1 MSVLIKGMK
10 MPTRCDDCVMG
21 HELAVGT
28 SVTGYGC
35 LAMLRMGD
43 ARIRPISCGTR
54 PDWCPLVEV
63 PTPHGRLIDAD
74 AYHKEIRERYQS
86 AKEWYNEAED
96 DEIIGRAESAM
107 ITFTECSLT
116 LQNMPTIIGAEEDE

>member
-1 MSVLIKGMK
+1 MSILINGME
-10 MPTRCDDCVMG
+10 MPKHPTAIRIQIEADG
-21 HELAVGT
+21 
-28 SVTGYGC
+28 SVYQNSDKTGNGWA
-35 LAMLRMGD
+35 LQKNVTA
-43 ARIRPISCGTR
+43 T
-54 PDWCPLVEV
+54 EV

-96 DEIIGRAESAM
+96 DEIIGRAEATM

-116 LQNMPTIIGAEEDE
+116 LRKMPTIIEAEGE

>member
-1 MSVLIKGMK
+1 MSDILIKNME
-10 MPTRCDDCVMG
+10 MPEDCRNCPFEMYYMNCGETRCRATG
-21 HELAVGT
+21 KILADF
-28 SVTGYGC
+28 YK
-35 LAMLRMGD
+35 
-43 ARIRPISCGTR
+43 PIPFEGR
-54 PDWCPLVEV
+54 AEECPLIEV

-96 DEIIGRAESAM
+96 DEIIGRAEATM

-116 LQNMPTIIGAEEDE
+116 LQNIPTIIEAEGENG

>member
-1 MSVLIKGMK
+1 MSDVLIKGME
-10 MPTRCDDCVMG
+10 MPTCCDDCFALDDRG
-21 HELAVGT
+21 DYPYCLISHEQR
-28 SVTGYGC
+28 GYTFRTDI
-35 LAMLRMGD
+35 ATM
-43 ARIRPISCGTR
+43 PS
-54 PDWCPLVEV
+54 CPLVEI
-63 PTPHGRLIDAD
+63 PAPHGRLIDAD

-116 LQNMPTIIGAEEDE
+116 LQNMPTIIEAEGET